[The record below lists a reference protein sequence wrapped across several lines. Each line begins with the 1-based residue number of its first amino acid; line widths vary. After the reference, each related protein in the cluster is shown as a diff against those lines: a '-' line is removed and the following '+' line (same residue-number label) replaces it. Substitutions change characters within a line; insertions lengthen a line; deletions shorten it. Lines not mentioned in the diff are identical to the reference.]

1 MKHPRFNISL
11 YVLVPIIFGGIAL
24 LSVITTHQIL
34 KYTRLIPDPELYLK
48 WWGLGIGVFAFS
60 CALLI
65 TWLMLKPMK
74 SFIAKMNLIPAVS
87 RQARGKKQGKGDDI
101 KEFNAVFEQVSD
113 LLSKVEGKVLFPEFI
128 GQSKRV
134 RILFNQIMMIKP
146 EDRTVLLLGETG
158 TGKSLLAKTFH
169 NFAAKNEPFVIV
181 NCEGMAEQVLETEL
195 FGYEKGSFT
204 GATSRKVGKFEE
216 AGLGT
221 LFLHQV
227 HELSLNLQARL
238 LRVLETGEFQRI
250 GSREKIALGARV
262 MAATD
267 KDIRG
272 MIKEG
277 TFRDDLYYRLNV
289 VTLYMPPLRDRKE
302 DLPLLVDYF
311 IQLINQEFRKNILG
325 VTRDV
330 MDRFVEYTWPGNVA
344 ELEKILLRA
353 ASVAKEQTLIEGDFP
368 DFIAEIETRK
378 AESMDLE
385 VVDGQWK
392 RLGELL
398 LEAHLLDELQL
409 EEALAAQR
417 FTGLRLGKLL
427 VQQGFL
433 RDSQIVDILS
443 RQLRIERYL
452 PDKYPVDLSLSRLL
466 PMDFAR
472 KHQAAPLRKTTR
484 HLVVAM
490 PDPTNRYA
498 LDLLRMQSEEGVEPV
513 ICTEREFDRLMGLI
527 YEMPSGSYS
536 SEARPRAAAQEF
548 GPSARAEARPQP
560 EPAAPAQ
567 ENGAPAD
574 RLLETLLVQAVR
586 EGATD
591 IHITPQAKNVRV
603 RFRVNGKTHDLPD
616 LPKSMSLPVISWV
629 KDIANI
635 DSSIR
640 GIPQEGRFVERV
652 GERELSVLVSTIPG
666 VNGENLIL
674 HLTDLSA
681 NSFGLEQLGLSPK
694 DLDSLSSV
702 LEKPQGLILVSG
714 PEGSGKS
721 TTLYTLLRMMVKPD
735 TEIFTL
741 EDSVKHP
748 LAGVTQIEF
757 NRKAGLTLAGNLRLI
772 LKQDPDVVYLK
783 EIRDAETA
791 ALAVQTALSSR
802 RFLSTIQSADAAGVI
817 PRLLEMGV
825 ERFPVASALSASI
838 GQRLVRTIC
847 PACREP
853 YEPTEQ
859 VLASLG
865 LESMAGG
872 RFFRGAG
879 CPACK
884 NTGFKGHTALF
895 EVLVNNNGIH
905 EMILKG
911 AGAAEIRDAAERD
924 GTFRSLKQ
932 DAVNKVLQGVICLE
946 DAVTAVMI

>member
-1 MKHPRFNISL
+1 M
-11 YVLVPIIFGGIAL
+11 
-24 LSVITTHQIL
+24 
-34 KYTRLIPDPELYLK
+34 
-48 WWGLGIGVFAFS
+48 
-60 CALLI
+60 
-65 TWLMLKPMK
+65 
-74 SFIAKMNLIPAVS
+74 
-87 RQARGKKQGKGDDI
+87 
-101 KEFNAVFEQVSD
+101 
-113 LLSKVEGKVLFPEFI
+113 
-128 GQSKRV
+128 
-134 RILFNQIMMIKP
+134 
-146 EDRTVLLLGETG
+146 
-158 TGKSLLAKTFH
+158 
-169 NFAAKNEPFVIV
+169 
-181 NCEGMAEQVLETEL
+181 
-195 FGYEKGSFT
+195 
-204 GATSRKVGKFEE
+204 
-216 AGLGT
+216 
-221 LFLHQV
+221 
-227 HELSLNLQARL
+227 
-238 LRVLETGEFQRI
+238 
-250 GSREKIALGARV
+250 
-262 MAATD
+262 
-267 KDIRG
+267 
-272 MIKEG
+272 
-277 TFRDDLYYRLNV
+277 
-289 VTLYMPPLRDRKE
+289 
-302 DLPLLVDYF
+302 
-311 IQLINQEFRKNILG
+311 
-325 VTRDV
+325 
-330 MDRFVEYTWPGNVA
+330 
-344 ELEKILLRA
+344 
-353 ASVAKEQTLIEGDFP
+353 
-368 DFIAEIETRK
+368 
-378 AESMDLE
+378 
-385 VVDGQWK
+385 
-392 RLGELL
+392 
-398 LEAHLLDELQL
+398 
-409 EEALAAQR
+409 
-417 FTGLRLGKLL
+417 
-427 VQQGFL
+427 
-433 RDSQIVDILS
+433 
-443 RQLRIERYL
+443 
-452 PDKYPVDLSLSRLL
+452 
-466 PMDFAR
+466 
-472 KHQAAPLRKTTR
+472 
-484 HLVVAM
+484 
-490 PDPTNRYA
+490 
-498 LDLLRMQSEEGVEPV
+498 
-513 ICTEREFDRLMGLI
+513 
-527 YEMPSGSYS
+527 
-536 SEARPRAAAQEF
+536 
-548 GPSARAEARPQP
+548 
-560 EPAAPAQ
+560 
-567 ENGAPAD
+567 
-574 RLLETLLVQAVR
+574 
-586 EGATD
+586 
-591 IHITPQAKNVRV
+591 

-911 AGAAEIRDAAERD
+911 AGAAEISDAAERD